1 MHLIKALQNVSTNQD
16 DNKSHTKLTNCDPK
30 HQIIQFLNKTNT
42 ETQQSKQNAYRHQ
55 HFLAFS
61 MFHSD
66 FGKTQNISSLNKST

>member
-1 MHLIKALQNVSTNQD
+1 MFQQIKMTT
-16 DNKSHTKLTNCDPK
+16 KPHTKTNKLWPK
-30 HQIIQFLNKTNT
+30 TSNHSEFLNKTNT

-66 FGKTQNISSLNKST
+66 FGKTQNISSPNKYT